1 MFGVEGTTQAQHFH
15 VEKAVAE
22 GGFAVVY
29 RARHDM
35 FRAPVALKCLKV
47 PATLSAEQKKA
58 FLEKFREEAEL
69 LFRLSAVIQAVVRPL
84 QVGTLELPNRFVP
97 FLALEWLEGESLD
110 SIRNR
115 RADKGEPPLGLHKLV
130 KLLAPI
136 ARALDQAHRLP
147 GPNGVEVVVHCDVKP
162 DNLFLS
168 SAGGVQTMKILDF
181 GIARVKSATSRMAG
195 KMTSAAEITAFTPQ
209 YGAPEQWHPETYGQ
223 TGPWTDVYSLA
234 ISIVDMIAGRAP
246 VDGSIAAMMFAVTN
260 TKIRPTPRAMGVTVS
275 DAVER
280 CFERALAVEPAKR
293 TSSIAEFWRELEG
306 ALDVRSSFAT
316 IDARRA
322 DSEPPPMGIELPSLI
337 RAAPASRDA
346 PTMAAP
352 VPGGVGD
359 LPALELAPPSPARP
373 RQAPAPAV
381 RVMDPVDLEAEQQA
395 MGLELASPSRRAP
408 PSRRDVPPPSS
419 HHALRALEGVRPVAS
434 SPVLEKLSTPIKLA
448 VFAMAIMIADQIYY
462 RATGAQFAVGPARA
476 YWIAAP
482 VVGLAAILAFVR
494 LMSSD

>member
-1 MFGVEGTTQAQHFH
+1 MADDVFGVAGTTQAKHFR

-29 RARHDM
+29 RAHHDI

-47 PATLSAEQKKA
+47 PATLSEDQKKV

-69 LFRLSAVIQAVVRPL
+69 LFRLSAVIQPVVRPL
-84 QVGTLELPNRFVP
+84 QVGMLELPHRFVP

-110 SIRNR
+110 EMRTK
-115 RADKGEPPLGLHKLV
+115 RAERGEPPLGLHKLV

-136 ARALDQAHRLP
+136 AHALDQAHRLP
-147 GPNGVEVVVHCDVKP
+147 GPSGPVVVVHCDIKP

-168 SAGGVQTMKILDF
+168 TTGGVQTMKILDF

-209 YGAPEQWHPETYGQ
+209 YGAPEQWAPETYGQ

-234 ISIVDMIAGRAP
+234 ISMVDMIAGRP
-246 VDGSIAAMMFAVTN
+246 PIDGSIAAMMYAVMN
-260 TKIRPTPRAMGVTVS
+260 PNARPTPRSVGVTVA

-293 TSSIAEFWRELEG
+293 TPTVAEFWRELEG
-306 ALDVRSSFAT
+306 ALHVRSSFVT
-316 IDARRA
+316 IDPRK
-322 DSEPPPMGIELPSLI
+322 DGESEPPPPLDLPPLGASLSAAAPGSGEWVPPLELPSTAP
-337 RAAPASRDA
+337 RAKPA
-346 PTMAAP
+346 
-352 VPGGVGD
+352 
-359 LPALELAPPSPARP
+359 
-373 RQAPAPAV
+373 APAV
-381 RVMDPVDLEAEQQA
+381 RVVDPVDLEAEQLSMALQ
-395 MGLELASPSRRAP
+395 LAPPSRRAP
-408 PSRRDVPPPSS
+408 PPSRRESPPPSPAAL
-419 HHALRALEGVRPVAS
+419 HALQGAREATARP
-434 SPVLEKLSTPIKLA
+434 LMEKLSTPIKLA
-448 VFAMAIMIADQIYY
+448 VLAMVIMIADQIYF
-462 RATGAQFAVGPARA
+462 RTTGAQFAVGPARA

-482 VVGLAAILAFVR
+482 LVGLAAIVAFVR